1 MEMIRKIF
9 CKPSVSQQQGMTLIE
24 LMIAVVIV
32 GVLASIAYP
41 AYTNYIKEGHRKQAM
56 ADMAKIQL
64 YLEEKYNHEDGYTAT
79 GIVDAQKVCNSFCSV
94 DSDRYKIVVETA
106 ATSYAITATPQSSKG
121 QNSDQCDGSTYP
133 SLTLNEKGV
142 TSPIGCWK

>member
-32 GVLASIAYP
+32 GILASIAYP
-41 AYTNYIKEGHRKQAM
+41 AYTNYVKEGHRKQAM

-64 YLEEKYNHEDGYTAT
+64 YLEEKYQNGYTAT

-121 QNSDQCDGSTYP
+121 QNSDQCGGNTYT

-142 TSPIGCWK
+142 TSPSACWK

>member
-32 GVLASIAYP
+32 GILASIAYP
-41 AYTNYIKEGHRKQAM
+41 AYTNYVKEGHRKQAM

-64 YLEEKYNHEDGYTAT
+64 YLEEKYQNGYTAT

-94 DSDRYKIVVETA
+94 DSDRYKIVVETPVNLSARQKELLKEFEESCGGEA
-106 ATSYAITATPQSSKG
+106 ATKHKPKAEGFFNGVKKFF
-121 QNSDQCDGSTYP
+121 DD
-133 SLTLNEKGV
+133 LT
-142 TSPIGCWK
+142 S

>member
-9 CKPSVSQQQGMTLIE
+9 CKLSVSQQQGMTLIE

-32 GVLASIAYP
+32 GVLASIVYP
-41 AYTNYIKEGHRKQAM
+41 AYTNYVKEGHRKLAM

-64 YLEEKYNHEDGYTAT
+64 YLEEKYNNGYTAT

-121 QNSDQCDGSTYP
+121 QNSDKCGGSTYT

-142 TSPIGCWK
+142 TSPSACWK

>member
-9 CKPSVSQQQGMTLIE
+9 CKPSVTQQQGMTLIE

-32 GVLASIAYP
+32 GILASIAYP
-41 AYTNYIKEGHRKQAM
+41 AYTNYVKEGHRKQAM

-64 YLEEKYNHEDGYTAT
+64 YLEEKYNNSYTAT

-121 QNSDQCDGSTYP
+121 QNSDKCGGSTYT

-142 TSPIGCWK
+142 TSPSACWK

>member
-41 AYTNYIKEGHRKQAM
+41 AYTNYVKEGHRKQAM

-64 YLEEKYNHEDGYTAT
+64 YLEEKYQNGYTAT

-121 QNSDQCDGSTYP
+121 QNSDQCDGSAY
-133 SLTLNEKGV
+133 
-142 TSPIGCWK
+142 TS